1 MQKLIITYKEN
12 NRFNNHRYFV
22 TVENIETDKIV
33 EMELKIPK
41 IYFLEKRK
49 IRKLILKEIQQN
61 KEVYNDLFNMRK
73 DKNNDVHLN
82 NLLQKTFLIAQRHYE
97 GK

>member
-22 TVENIETDKIV
+22 TIENIETDKII
-33 EMELKIPK
+33 EMELNIPK
-41 IYFLEKRK
+41 IYFWEKRK

-61 KEVYNDLFNMRK
+61 KEVYKDLFAMRK
-73 DKNNDVHLN
+73 DKNSDVNLN
-82 NLLQKTFLIAQRHYE
+82 NLLQKTFVMAQRHYE

>member
-22 TVENIETDKIV
+22 TIENIETDKII
-33 EMELKIPK
+33 EMELKISK
-41 IYFLEKRK
+41 IYFFEKRK
-49 IRKLILKEIQQN
+49 IRKHILKEIQQN
-61 KEVYNDLFNMRK
+61 KEVYNELFTMKK
-73 DKNNDVHLN
+73 DKNNDEHLN
-82 NLLQKTFLIAQRHYE
+82 NLLQKTFFMAQRHYE

>member
-1 MQKLIITYKEN
+1 MQELIITYKEN

-41 IYFLEKRK
+41 IYFGKKEKLE
-49 IRKLILKEIQQN
+49 N
-61 KEVYNDLFNMRK
+61 LF
-73 DKNNDVHLN
+73 
-82 NLLQKTFLIAQRHYE
+82 
-97 GK
+97 

>member
-1 MQKLIITYKEN
+1 MQELIITYKEN
-12 NRFNNHRYFV
+12 NRFNNHIYFV
-22 TVENIETDKIV
+22 TVENVETDKIV

-41 IYFLEKRK
+41 IYFWEKRK

-61 KEVYNDLFNMRK
+61 KEVYNDLFTMRK
-73 DKNNDVHLN
+73 DKNSDVNLN
-82 NLLQKTFLIAQRHYE
+82 NLLQKTFLMAQRHYE

>member
-1 MQKLIITYKEN
+1 MQELIITYKEN

-61 KEVYNDLFNMRK
+61 KEVYNDLFTM
-73 DKNNDVHLN
+73 
-82 NLLQKTFLIAQRHYE
+82 
-97 GK
+97 

>member
-1 MQKLIITYKEN
+1 MQELIITYKEN

-41 IYFLEKRK
+41 IYF
-49 IRKLILKEIQQN
+49 
-61 KEVYNDLFNMRK
+61 
-73 DKNNDVHLN
+73 
-82 NLLQKTFLIAQRHYE
+82 
-97 GK
+97 

>member
-22 TVENIETDKIV
+22 TIENIETDKII

-41 IYFLEKRK
+41 IYFWEKRK

-61 KEVYNDLFNMRK
+61 KEVYNDLFTMRK
-73 DKNNDVHLN
+73 DKNDVHLN
-82 NLLQKTFLIAQRHYE
+82 NLLQKTFLMAQRHYE

>member
-22 TVENIETDKIV
+22 TIENIETDKII

-41 IYFLEKRK
+41 IYFWEKRK

-61 KEVYNDLFNMRK
+61 KEVYKDLFAMRK
-73 DKNNDVHLN
+73 DKNSDVNLN
-82 NLLQKTFLIAQRHYE
+82 NLLQKTFGMAQRHYE

>member
-22 TVENIETDKIV
+22 TIENIETDKII
-33 EMELKIPK
+33 EMELKISK
-41 IYFLEKRK
+41 IYFFEKRK
-49 IRKLILKEIQQN
+49 IRKYILKEIQQN
-61 KEVYNDLFNMRK
+61 KEVYNELFTMKK
-73 DKNNDVHLN
+73 DKNNDEHLN
-82 NLLQKTFLIAQRHYE
+82 NLLQKTFFMAQRHYE

>member
-82 NLLQKTFLIAQRHYE
+82 NLLQKTFLMAQRHYE

>member
-61 KEVYNDLFNMRK
+61 KEVYNDLFNMR
-73 DKNNDVHLN
+73 NDVHLN
-82 NLLQKTFLIAQRHYE
+82 NLLQKTFLMAQRHYE